1 VAAEQDRIVEELKTA
16 MQNPNEKENKDN
28 KDAPASK

>member
-1 VAAEQDRIVEELKTA
+1 VAAEQDRIVEELKKA
-16 MQNPNEKENKDN
+16 MQNANEKENKDN